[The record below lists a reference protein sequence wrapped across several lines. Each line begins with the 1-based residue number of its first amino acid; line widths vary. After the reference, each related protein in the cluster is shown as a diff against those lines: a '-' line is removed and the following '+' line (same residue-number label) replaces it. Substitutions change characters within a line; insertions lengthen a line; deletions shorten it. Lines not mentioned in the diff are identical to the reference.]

1 MLGLLPHFLDWGSQP
16 TAGLLRQ
23 RVPTRGCCCHSLSHS
38 VLPFAFGRPGS
49 VVHPHF
55 CLLLYGIWWESTT
68 FQQHFGCERKRT
80 DLSLLLSLLSVSP
93 HAPHGPRG
101 REAVLGSRLVVKS
114 LILSEDVF
122 PMTWPAHGSCKC
134 LTPGIYRRCEIDRS
148 VQGTQPPTAEN
159 SRVVLEGSIWLG
171 VDLFS
176 LINHLPAPAHPAP
189 LASLK
194 SLWHDC
200 ISSAVCFCCCCCC
213 FSVFQRE
220 DSLVSPAL
228 SLL

>member
-1 MLGLLPHFLDWGSQP
+1 MLVAAYPLLGLLPHFLDWGSQP

-114 LILSEDVF
+114 LILSEDV
-122 PMTWPAHGSCKC
+122 PHDMARSRPLQMPDTWKLQKMQNRQIG
-134 LTPGIYRRCEIDRS
+134 PG
-148 VQGTQPPTAEN
+148 
-159 SRVVLEGSIWLG
+159 
-171 VDLFS
+171 
-176 LINHLPAPAHPAP
+176 HPATY
-189 LASLK
+189 S
-194 SLWHDC
+194 
-200 ISSAVCFCCCCCC
+200 
-213 FSVFQRE
+213 
-220 DSLVSPAL
+220 
-228 SLL
+228 